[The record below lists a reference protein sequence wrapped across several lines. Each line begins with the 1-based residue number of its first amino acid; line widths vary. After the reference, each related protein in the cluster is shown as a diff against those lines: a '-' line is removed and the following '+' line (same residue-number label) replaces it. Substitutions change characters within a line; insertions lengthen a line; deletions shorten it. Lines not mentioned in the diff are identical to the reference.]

1 MIAPIS
7 KIQLY
12 SLRLFIFIFTSVL
25 LCSSCKKEAASN
37 AGDSDKL
44 KLFKSMPSSVTGIT
58 FNNKLTETEEE
69 NVLFYDSYYTGSGTA
84 ILDVNNDGLQDVFFA
99 SNQGPEKLYLNKGN
113 FKFEDISKSAGIEG
127 GNQWSGGVTA
137 ADVNGD
143 GYDDIYIS
151 NSLYLDPERRRN
163 ILYINN
169 KDNTFT
175 NKAKE
180 YGLDDPGFSIQG
192 TFFDYDLDGD
202 LDLYQVNQPPN
213 HNTTR
218 DSLMALNVPH
228 YQYTSR
234 LYRNNGNETFTDITE
249 QAGVK
254 SYAFGL
260 SATIGDF
267 FNDGHPDI
275 YVANDYDYGDY
286 LFVNKED
293 GTYQNV
299 SNYSLRHISNFSMG
313 VDAADINNDGW
324 LDLFVAD
331 MTPEDH
337 YRNKTNMAG
346 MDPAKFWKISK
357 SGNNFQYMFNTLQLN
372 QGNGFFSEVGLMAG
386 VAKTD
391 WSWCTLFSDFDL
403 DGYKDLY
410 ITNGIL
416 RDIRNR
422 DFSSYALEAIKDK
435 STSRLK
441 ILDKSPSVPLAN
453 YMYKNDGLL
462 HFNNLSQQ
470 WGMDE
475 KSFSQG
481 ASYADL
487 DNDGDVDL
495 VVNNMNQEAFVYKN
509 TAVENKTGNFVRVKL
524 EGMGKN
530 IRSFGARVLIA
541 YGQSKIQMAEVVNA
555 RGYMSSSEP
564 ILTFGLGKI
573 DKVDSIFVRWPNG
586 KYIRVDNIKANST
599 VTIKENDAKVVMKEQ
614 LFQIVPFILSEE
626 VTTNCFKD
634 IAHKENEYDDF
645 KKEVLIPYKQS
656 TLGPCLESG
665 DVNGDGLSDLF
676 LGGAAGSSGQLL
688 IQTAA
693 GNFVSSNSNPWSNYK
708 ASEDLDV
715 LFFDADGDKDLDIYT
730 ASGSNE
736 FPEGSI
742 LYNDHLYLNNG
753 KGVFVDASNRLP
765 SLTFSKSVVKATDI
779 DGDGDQDL
787 FVGGRLVPGKYGLSE
802 RSCILINNKGFFEDN
817 TKTFFPDMSN
827 AFDCIT
833 GACWIDFD
841 NDKDE
846 DLVTV
851 GEWSAI
857 RFFKN
862 EKNHFEEVTKL
873 FKTDSL
879 FGWWNTIEKTDLNKD
894 GLQDLV
900 VGNLGMNSKFKASPK
915 KPFYVY
921 LNDFDDNGSWDTYL
935 ASKSPDG
942 KLFPVRGRQ
951 CSSEQMPFISQKFK
965 TYDAFARASV
975 NEILEGKMDGTV
987 VKEATEFHSIALINK
1002 GNNSF
1007 EQVNLPVEAQI
1018 APVYSI
1024 AFFDF
1029 NKDGIEDILLGG
1041 NYFNREVET
1050 ARSDASVGQILINSG
1065 NGAFMSLVNSVSGLK
1080 LSNDLRELRIVKGS
1094 GEFYYIIGANNN
1106 DKLQAF
1112 KVR

>member
-1 MIAPIS
+1 MIAQFSNFYIS
-7 KIQLY
+7 
-12 SLRLFIFIFTSVL
+12 SLKQIFLLVALVLFCI
-25 LCSSCKKEAASN
+25 SCKKEIANNSSE
-37 AGDSDKL
+37 SDQI
-44 KLFKSMPSSVTGIT
+44 KLFKNMPSSETGIS

-127 GNQWSGGVTA
+127 GDQWSGGVTA

-143 GYDDIYIS
+143 GYDDIYVC

-192 TFFDYDLDGD
+192 SFFDYDLDGD
-202 LDLYQVNQPPN
+202 LDLYLVNQPPN

-228 YQYTSR
+228 YQYSSR
-234 LYRNNGNETFTDITE
+234 LYRNNGNETFTDITD

-260 SATIGDF
+260 SAMVGDY

-299 SNYSLRHISNFSMG
+299 ANYSLRHISNFSMG

-324 LDLFVAD
+324 LDLFIAD

-403 DGYKDLY
+403 DGFKDLY

-435 STSRLK
+435 SMSRLK
-441 ILDKSPSVPLAN
+441 ILDKAPSVPLAN

-462 HFNNLSQQ
+462 HFNNLSKT
-470 WGMDE
+470 WGLDE

-509 TAVENKTGNFVRVKL
+509 LAVENKTGNFVRVKL

-530 IRSFGARVLIA
+530 IKSYGARVLIA
-541 YGQSKIQMAEVVNA
+541 YGESKIQMAEVVNS

-564 ILTFGLGKI
+564 TLTFGLGNVQKI
-573 DKVDSIFVRWPNG
+573 DSIFVRWPNG
-586 KYIRVDNIKANST
+586 KYIRVDNVKANSSI
-599 VTIKENDAKVVMKEQ
+599 TIKEKDATVVMKEQ
-614 LFQIVPFILSEE
+614 LLQIVPFILTEE
-626 VTTNCFKD
+626 VTSSSFKNG
-634 IAHKENEYDDF
+634 AHIENEYDDF

-656 TLGPCLESG
+656 TLGPPLEDG
-665 DVNGDGLSDLF
+665 DVNGDGLSDIF
-676 LGGAAGSSGQLL
+676 LGGSAGIPGQLL
-688 IQTAA
+688 LQTPD
-693 GNFVSSNSNPWSNYK
+693 GKFISSNSSPWAAYK

-730 ASGSNE
+730 VSGSNE
-736 FPEGSI
+736 FPEGSS
-742 LYNDHLYLNNG
+742 LYADHLYLNNG
-753 KGVFVDASNRLP
+753 KGIFSDVSNKIPALH
-765 SLTFSKSVVKATDI
+765 FSKSVAKASDI
-779 DGDGDQDL
+779 DGDGDLDL

-802 RSCILINNKGFFEDN
+802 RSCILINNRGNFED
-817 TKTFFPDMSN
+817 KTTTYFPDMSK

-833 GACWIDFD
+833 GACWIDID

-851 GEWSAI
+851 GEWAAI

-862 EKNHFEEVTKL
+862 EKNHFEEVTKE

-879 FGWWNTIEKTDLNKD
+879 FGWWNTIEKKDLNKD
-894 GLQDLV
+894 GLMDLV
-900 VGNLGMNSKFKASPK
+900 VGNLGMNSKFKASLK

-1007 EQVNLPVEAQI
+1007 EQVNLPADAQI

-1029 NKDGIEDILLGG
+1029 NKDGIDDILLGG

-1050 ARSDASVGQILINSG
+1050 ARNDASVGQILINTGTGS
-1065 NGAFMSLVNSVSGLK
+1065 FLSLVNSVSGLK
-1080 LSNDLRELRIVKGS
+1080 LIHDLRELRIVKGRDDL
-1094 GEFYYIIGANNN
+1094 YYIIAANNN
-1106 DKLQAF
+1106 EKLQAF